1 MVDAGGALLF
11 SAARR
16 IPSTCRRGGESLPLT
31 PFQVRP
37 SRAGKRG
44 GFLFTRTRPGT
55 RPAFFHVFLVHKLV
69 LISSCPPLRGGS
81 RREDEF
87 VVCANPNS
95 SRDEIDEKDEFAF
108 SGRKCP
114 HFSALIFRQNRR
126 AAAPTSARSR
136 SAGTTRPGG
145 HLAPHRARRYSGPLG
160 TWYAPGTRG
169 SKLSIPHLQ
178 KD

>member
-1 MVDAGGALLF
+1 MVDAAGGGCFFGGAADPVNR
-11 SAARR
+11 SARR
-16 IPSTCRRGGESLPLT
+16 ESFELT

-95 SRDEIDEKDEFAF
+95 SRDEKDEKDEFVF
-108 SGRKCP
+108 PGRKCP
-114 HFSALIFRQNRR
+114 PFSALIFRKNRR
-126 AAAPTSARSR
+126 PNC
-136 SAGTTRPGG
+136 
-145 HLAPHRARRYSGPLG
+145 ARRSSGPLG
-160 TWYAPGTRG
+160 NWYAPGG
-169 SKLSIPHLQ
+169 MGPF
-178 KD
+178 